1 MKFKFLLKA
10 VVLLVSSQAFA
21 NLNCNPADLR
31 TKQINSL
38 PGVGYWLQAFGD
50 CRVTYT
56 SVGGVNGKL
65 YNVCTGQAEPFP
77 NGIDPFPIT
86 SPADPKMSNELYVR
100 PGMSFFNMSD
110 NNQVIH
116 VDRTNPGV
124 YQSVGL
130 LESTPNKTRVR
141 IAVGW
146 RAGNYKDYTI
156 QRSSGTYTVT
166 PEQSA
171 PVSICKNVAGGKIDS
186 EIPVLSRDGRLIAA
200 RDGSSRNTKI
210 FRINEQNQNC
220 DLVAEIPGMTGKVSF
235 DFDNEHVMYVIA
247 DPVTNKGRLMRL
259 SLRTGVLRTISSPDE
274 DVMYMTSRAN
284 GDILYTRR
292 IPNSYSNDKSDL
304 VTIKSSDVDNN
315 NNSNL
320 YEVLGQMWAKACNK
334 QIDLDYSYAVGQRM
348 SSGTCNLVV
357 NRGHYSELS
366 SEQKGKV
373 TLAQLQQACSSLGGA
388 SPAVSPTPSPR
399 PTNINR

>member
-1 MKFKFLLKA
+1 MKLKLLLQVALIFVANEA
-10 VVLLVSSQAFA
+10 VAS
-21 NLNCNPADLR
+21 LNCNPADLR
-31 TKQINSL
+31 SKQVNSL

-65 YNVCTGQAEPFP
+65 YNVCTGQQESFP

-100 PGMSFFNMSD
+100 PGMSFFNLSE
-110 NNQVIH
+110 NNKVLY
-116 VDRTNPGV
+116 VDRANPGV

-130 LESTPNKTRVR
+130 LESTPNQTKIR

-156 QRSSGTYTVT
+156 KRTDGSYTVT
-166 PEQSA
+166 TEQSV
-171 PVSICKNVAGGKIDS
+171 PVSICKNVAGGRIDS

-220 DLVAEIPGMTGKVSF
+220 DLVAEIPSMTGKVSF
-235 DFDNEHVMYVIA
+235 EFDNEHVMYTMT
-247 DPVTNKGRLMRL
+247 DPVTGKGRLMRL

-274 DVMYMTSRAN
+274 DVLYMTSRAN

-292 IPNSYSNDKSDL
+292 IPNSYSNDRSDL
-304 VTIKSSDVDNN
+304 VTISTNDVNKND
-315 NNSNL
+315 NSNL
-320 YEVLGQMWAKACNK
+320 YEALGQLWGKACNK
-334 QIDLDYSYAVGQRM
+334 QLDLDYSYAMGQRM
-348 SSGTCNLVV
+348 TTVACYRVANQENYNS
-357 NRGHYSELS
+357 LS
-366 SEQKGKV
+366 REQQNGV
-373 TLAQLQQACSSLGGA
+373 SLAQIQQACAGLSGTTPA
-388 SPAVSPTPSPR
+388 SAPVTSPR